1 MSWINQAINQH
12 TALWLLLSSLI
23 GGVVG
28 AAVTFL
34 FQDLLRPWLTGRRD
48 ARRVLSRYTMPL
60 LRSAERLETRI
71 NILVRNADR
80 GWYAS
85 DEYYRVSTLYSFG
98 EYLGWIRNIEREFAF
113 VRLESGRRSREFT
126 KRFNG
131 LFRAMSS
138 FSYFRWH
145 PDPDAVS
152 ASEVPRLMCAG
163 IGEVMTSKEGTDD
176 VLDFS
181 EFVDRWGSGPEF
193 TRWFRELDA
202 VLRRAEQ
209 ADALCGDRLI
219 LAAANLRALI
229 TLLDPKQRMVDR
241 RPLANLDRLHH
252 DALRQRLLTEFP
264 VLAPPPQPAAAA
276 AAQP

>member
-1 MSWINQAINQH
+1 VSWINQAINEH

-23 GGVVG
+23 GGIVG

-34 FQDLLRPWLTGRRD
+34 FQDLLRPWLAARRE

-80 GWYAS
+80 DWYAT
-85 DEYYRVSTLYSFG
+85 DEYYRISTLYSFA
-98 EYLGWIRNIEREFAF
+98 EYLGWVRNIEREFAF
-113 VRLESGRRSREFT
+113 VRLESVRRSREFT
-126 KRFNG
+126 MRFNG
-131 LFRAMSS
+131 LFRAMTS

-145 PDPDAVS
+145 PDPDAVG

-163 IGEVMTSKEGTDD
+163 IGEVMTPHDGTDD

-181 EFVDRWGSGPEF
+181 EFVDQWGNGARF

-209 ADALCGDRLI
+209 ADGLCGDRLI
-219 LAAANLRALI
+219 VAAANLRALI
-229 TLLDPKQRMVDR
+229 TLLDPKQRIVAR
-241 RPLANLDRLHH
+241 RPLANLDRLRH
-252 DALRQRLLTEFP
+252 DAIRQRLLLEFP
-264 VLAPPPQPAAAA
+264 ALAPRPAPAVAAK
-276 AAQP
+276 AQP